1 MSQIIVAL
9 ESRKFQEIS
18 DLMHK
23 FLKEELDKL
32 NLKSSRISV
41 PRPLDMPCALSTV
54 MHHTMSDQKWQKPA
68 AYIVILTQYM
78 DEVASFENHQI
89 FHQFFELSRIYQ
101 TPVIP
106 ALHILERHSKTVDEI
121 EKNCQK
127 IIMESVQSCVA
138 LIELHQ
144 KMNAHTRP

>member
-32 NLKSSRISV
+32 NAKSSRISV
-41 PRPLDMPCALSTV
+41 PRPLDMPCALNTV
-54 MHHTMSDQKWQKPA
+54 MHHTVCDQKWQKPA
-68 AYIVILTQYM
+68 AYIVMLTQYM
-78 DEVASFENHQI
+78 DDVSSFESKQI

-101 TPVIP
+101 VPVIP
-106 ALHILERHSKTVDEI
+106 ALHVLERYSKTVDEI

-127 IIMESVQSCVA
+127 IVMEAVQSCIA
-138 LIELHQ
+138 LIELQQ